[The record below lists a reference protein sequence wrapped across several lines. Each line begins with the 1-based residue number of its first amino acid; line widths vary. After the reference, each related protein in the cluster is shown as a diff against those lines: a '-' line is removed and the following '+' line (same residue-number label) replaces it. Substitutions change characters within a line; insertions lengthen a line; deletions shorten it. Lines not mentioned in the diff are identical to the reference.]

1 MVGFKLP
8 DVSGTKQVE
17 YKELE
22 LGPGESEGIS
32 FSAFTIRHMQCI
44 RKNLDI
50 ETEEMTNTST
60 LYPLWVISDCTKVKT
75 NV

>member
-1 MVGFKLP
+1 MNNMIMDGFKLP

-44 RKNLDI
+44 RK
-50 ETEEMTNTST
+50 
-60 LYPLWVISDCTKVKT
+60 
-75 NV
+75 